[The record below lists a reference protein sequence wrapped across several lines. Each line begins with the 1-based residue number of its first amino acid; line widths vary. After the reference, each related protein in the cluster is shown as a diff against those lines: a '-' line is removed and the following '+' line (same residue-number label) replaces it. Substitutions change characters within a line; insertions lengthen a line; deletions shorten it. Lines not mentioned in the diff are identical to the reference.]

1 MRNPIDTIKNPKVK
15 SVLITIL
22 EILVVAGIIF
32 GVLMFIY
39 SKVNKEAD
47 KTSGVAKQEE
57 TKISKKS
64 TKYYIVV
71 DKKWNRANIYKYT
84 TKFDYNN
91 KDVLFNNLVKYIN
104 CNVGKKVK
112 AGTYKLQKTYSWI
125 KTNKYW
131 HKYNT
136 QYGRNVFL
144 QSCSYKN
151 HYPNTMVR
159 KSYNMIGEFNKNHK
173 DKNIWFKCDDAK
185 WIQLNAYRITLKVVK
200 KNESFIVAHH
210 IIENPKLAKECGWD
224 PSDWDNRNPY
234 HVKNKSNHLTVGLKT
249 VIVEKGHKI
258 NYLDNIIARCNGK
271 VVTKQLKYNRINKNK
286 LGIQKVKY
294 TYKKGKVTLSG
305 IQMFKVVDTTPPKVT
320 IANQKFKFELKSLD
334 KKDVIKQSNID
345 KIKEMVRKAASC
357 NEPNCVMNV
366 QTVDKEDLNEGDISV
381 VVTAKDKSGNVG
393 AAQTFV
399 KVKVKEDKGPKK
411 KYKFPGQKKK
421 HKKKKVVKKKH
432 KKKTKKKKK
441 KQVETETVI
450 EE

>member
-1 MRNPIDTIKNPKVK
+1 MRNPINNIKNPRVK
-15 SVLITIL
+15 STLITIL

-47 KTSGVAKQEE
+47 KTSGIAKQEE
-57 TKISKKS
+57 TSLSKNS
-64 TKYYIVV
+64 TKYYIIV

-84 TKFDYNN
+84 TKFNYNN
-91 KDVLFNNLVKYIN
+91 EDDIRKNHNTIN

-112 AGTYKLQKTYSWI
+112 AGTYKLQKTYSWV

-131 HKYNT
+131 HNYNT
-136 QYGRNVFL
+136 QYGQDVFL

-151 HYPNTMVR
+151 RYPNTMVR
-159 KSYNMIGEFNKNHK
+159 KSYNIIGAWNKNHN
-173 DKNIWFKCDDAK
+173 DENIWFKCEDAK
-185 WIQLNAYRITLKVVK
+185 WIQKNAYRITLRVIGK
-200 KNESFIVAHH
+200 KDRFIVAKH
-210 IIENPKLAKECGWD
+210 IIENQKLVKACGWD
-224 PSDWDNRNPY
+224 PADPSKDNPY
-234 HVKNKSNHLTVGLKT
+234 KKAKNSAITFGAKT
-249 VIVEKGHKI
+249 VYIEKGHKV
-258 NYLDNIIARCNGK
+258 NYFDNIIAKDANGN
-271 VVTKQLKYNRINKNK
+271 VITKALKHIKAKKSQVGTYI
-286 LGIQKVKY
+286 VKY
-294 TYKKGKVTLSG
+294 SYNKGGLKLSAS
-305 IQMFKVVDTTPPKVT
+305 QKFKVIDTTPPKVT
-320 IANQKFKFELKSLD
+320 IANKKFMFKLKSLD

-345 KIKEMVRKAASC
+345 KIKKMVQDAASC
-357 NEPNCVMNV
+357 NEQGCVMTV

-399 KVKVKEDKGPKK
+399 KVKVKEDKNPKK
-411 KYKFPGQKKK
+411 KLKFPKKKKK
-421 HKKKKVVKKKH
+421 HKKKKVVKKHK

>member
-1 MRNPIDTIKNPKVK
+1 MRNPIDSIKNPKVK

-57 TKISKKS
+57 TKVSKE
-64 TKYYIVV
+64 TKKYIVSV
-71 DKKWNRANIYKYT
+71 HKNFSLAEVWSYT
-84 TKFDYNN
+84 TDIKVY
-91 KDVLFNNLVKYIN
+91 KHEKSLK
-104 CNVGKKVK
+104 CSVGKKVK
-112 AGTYKLQKTYSWI
+112 PGMYNLKKTYSWI
-125 KTNKYW
+125 KNGKNW
-131 HKYNT
+131 HQYNT
-136 QYGRNVFL
+136 IYTKKGYL
-144 QSCSYKN
+144 QSVSYKDK
-151 HYPNTMVR
+151 YPNTMKR
-159 KSYNMIGEFNKNHK
+159 SSYNSLGGEKHK
-173 DKNIWFKCDDAK
+173 DQSIYFSCDDAK
-185 WIQLNAYRITLKVVK
+185 WISSNAYRIKVAINQDYKITKTAVIK
-200 KNESFIVAHH
+200 
-210 IIENPKLAKECGWD
+210 PTLAKACGWD
-224 PSDWDNRNPY
+224 PTDPNKNNPY
-234 HVKNKSNHLTVGLKT
+234 KKQKNNQITFGLKT
-249 VIVEKGHKI
+249 VTIEKGHKV
-258 NYLDNIIARCNGK
+258 NYLDNIIAKDAKGN
-271 VVTKQLKYNRINKNK
+271 VITAQLKHKKISTKETGSKNIK
-286 LGIQKVKY
+286 F
-294 TYKKGKVTLSG
+294 TYKKGGLTGTCK
-305 IQMFKVVDTTPPKVT
+305 FKVVDTTPPKVT

-366 QTVDKEDLNEGDISV
+366 QTIDKEDLNEGDISV

-399 KVKVKEDKGPKK
+399 KVKVKEDKNPKK
-411 KYKFPGQKKK
+411 KMKFPGQKKK

>member
-1 MRNPIDTIKNPKVK
+1 MRNPIDLIKNPKVK

-57 TKISKKS
+57 TKVSKE
-64 TKYYIVV
+64 TKKYIVSV
-71 DKKWNRANIYKYT
+71 HKNFSLAEVWSYT
-84 TKFDYNN
+84 TDIN
-91 KDVLFNNLVKYIN
+91 KYQHEKSLK
-104 CNVGKKVK
+104 CSVGKKVK
-112 AGTYKLQKTYSWI
+112 TGMYNLKKTYSWV
-125 KTNKYW
+125 KNGKNW
-131 HKYNT
+131 HQYNT
-136 QYGRNVFL
+136 IYSKKGYL
-144 QSCSYKN
+144 QSVSYKDK
-151 HYPNTMVR
+151 YPNTI
-159 KSYNMIGEFNKNHK
+159 KQSSYNSLGGEKHK
-173 DKNIWFKCDDAK
+173 DQSIYFSCDDAK
-185 WIQLNAYRITLKVVK
+185 WISSNAYRI
-200 KNESFIVAHH
+200 
-210 IIENPKLAKECGWD
+210 KLAINQDYKITYTAVIKPTLAKACGWD
-224 PSDWDNRNPY
+224 PTDPNKNNPY
-234 HVKNKSNHLTVGLKT
+234 KKQKNNQITFGLKT
-249 VIVEKGHKI
+249 VTIEKRHKV
-258 NYLDNIIARCNGK
+258 NYLDNIIAKDAKGN
-271 VVTKQLKYNRINKNK
+271 VITAQLKHKKISTKETGSKNIK
-286 LGIQKVKY
+286 F
-294 TYKKGKVTLSG
+294 TYKKGNLSG
-305 IQMFKVVDTTPPKVT
+305 TCKFKVVDTTPPKVT
-320 IANQKFKFELKSLD
+320 IANKKFKFELKSLD

-366 QTVDKEDLNEGDISV
+366 QTIDKEDLNEGDISV

>member
-57 TKISKKS
+57 TKVSKE
-64 TKYYIVV
+64 TKKYIVSV
-71 DKKWNRANIYKYT
+71 HKNFSLAEVWSYT
-84 TKFDYNN
+84 TDIN
-91 KDVLFNNLVKYIN
+91 KYQHEKSLK
-104 CNVGKKVK
+104 CSVGKKVK
-112 AGTYKLQKTYSWI
+112 TGMYNLKKTYSWV
-125 KTNKYW
+125 KNGKNW
-131 HKYNT
+131 HQYNT
-136 QYGRNVFL
+136 IYSKKGYL
-144 QSCSYKN
+144 QSVSYKDK
-151 HYPNTMVR
+151 YPNTMKR
-159 KSYNMIGEFNKNHK
+159 SSYNSLGGEKHK
-173 DKNIWFKCDDAK
+173 DQSIYFSCDDAK
-185 WIQLNAYRITLKVVK
+185 WISSNAYRI
-200 KNESFIVAHH
+200 
-210 IIENPKLAKECGWD
+210 KLAINQDYKITKTGVRKPTLAKACGWD
-224 PSDWDNRNPY
+224 PTDPNKNNPY
-234 HVKNKSNHLTVGLKT
+234 KKQKNNQITFGLKT
-249 VIVEKGHKI
+249 VTIEKGHKV
-258 NYLDNIIARCNGK
+258 NYLDNIIAKDAKGN
-271 VVTKQLKYNRINKNK
+271 VITAQLKHKKINTKETGSKNIK
-286 LGIQKVKY
+286 F
-294 TYKKGKVTLSG
+294 TYKKGNLSG
-305 IQMFKVVDTTPPKVT
+305 TCKFKVVDTTPPKVT
-320 IANQKFKFELKSLD
+320 IANKKFKFELKSLD

-366 QTVDKEDLNEGDISV
+366 QTIDKEDLNEGDISV

-399 KVKVKEDKGPKK
+399 KVKVKEDKNHKK
-411 KYKFPGQKKK
+411 KMKFPGQKKKKK
-421 HKKKKVVKKKH
+421 HKKKKVVKKHK

>member
-1 MRNPIDTIKNPKVK
+1 M
-15 SVLITIL
+15 
-22 EILVVAGIIF
+22 VVAGIIF

-57 TKISKKS
+57 TSLSKNS
-64 TKYYIVV
+64 TKYYIIV

-84 TKFDYNN
+84 TKFNYNN
-91 KDVLFNNLVKYIN
+91 EDDIRKNHNTIN

-112 AGTYKLQKTYSWI
+112 AGTYKLQKTYSWV

-131 HKYNT
+131 HNYNT
-136 QYGRNVFL
+136 QYGQDVFL

-151 HYPNTMVR
+151 RYPNTMVR
-159 KSYNMIGEFNKNHK
+159 KSYNIIGAWNKNHN
-173 DKNIWFKCDDAK
+173 DENIWFKCEDAK
-185 WIQLNAYRITLKVVK
+185 WIQKNAYRITLRVIGK
-200 KNESFIVAHH
+200 KDHFIVAKH
-210 IIENPKLAKECGWD
+210 IIENQKLVKACGWD
-224 PSDWDNRNPY
+224 PTDPNKNNPY
-234 HVKNKSNHLTVGLKT
+234 KKQKNNAITFGLKT
-249 VIVEKGHKI
+249 VTVEKGHKV
-258 NYLDNIIARCNGK
+258 NYLDNIIAKDDKGNVVTNNLKYKKIKKSKVKTYK
-271 VVTKQLKYNRINKNK
+271 VVYKYKN
-286 LGIQKVKY
+286 
-294 TYKKGKVTLSG
+294 LSG
-305 IQMFKVVDTTPPKVT
+305 VQKIKVVDTTPPKVM
-320 IANQKFKFELKSLD
+320 IANQKFKFYLKSLD
-334 KKDVIKQSNID
+334 KKDVIKQKNID
-345 KIKEMVRKAASC
+345 KIKEMVRKAASV
-357 NEPNCVMNV
+357 NEPDCVITV
-366 QTVDKEDLNEGDISV
+366 QTIDKEDLNEGDISV

>member
-1 MRNPIDTIKNPKVK
+1 MRNPIDSIKNPKVK

-57 TKISKKS
+57 TKVSKKS
-64 TKYYIVV
+64 TKYYLVV
-71 DKKWNRANIYKYT
+71 SPKQSVVAVYKYT
-84 TKFDYNN
+84 E
-91 KDVLFNNLVKYIN
+91 NLSARTFVTAF
-104 CNVGKKVK
+104 VASPGKKVK
-112 AGTYKLQKTYSWI
+112 AGTFKTKSTYDWM
-125 KTNKYW
+125 KTNGSW
-131 HKYNT
+131 HQFNT
-136 QYGRNVFL
+136 TYAKNGYI
-144 QSCSYKN
+144 QSIEYKDK
-151 HYPNTMVR
+151 YPNTMKR
-159 KSYNMIGEFNKNHK
+159 TSYKTLRNAKHK
-173 DKNIWFKCDDAK
+173 DGCIWLTCNDAK
-185 WIQLNAYRITLKVVK
+185 WIRDNAYRITVQVLGK
-200 KNESFIVAHH
+200 KAEIMLPKNKTNLT
-210 IIENPKLAKECGWD
+210 NPGLAKACGWD
-224 PSDWDNRNPY
+224 PTDPNKNNPY
-234 HVKNKSNHLTVGLKT
+234 KKQKNNQITFGLKT
-249 VIVEKGHKI
+249 VTIEKGHKV
-258 NYLDNIIARCNGK
+258 NYLDNIIAKDAKGN
-271 VVTKQLKYNRINKNK
+271 VITAQLKHKKISTKETGSK
-286 LGIQKVKY
+286 KIKF
-294 TYKKGKVTLSG
+294 TYKKGNLSG
-305 IQMFKVVDTTPPKVT
+305 TCKFKVVDTTPPKVT

-366 QTVDKEDLNEGDISV
+366 QTIDKEDLNEGDISV

-399 KVKVKEDKGPKK
+399 KVKVKEDKNPKK
-411 KYKFPGQKKK
+411 KMKFPGQKKKKK
-421 HKKKKVVKKKH
+421 HKKKKVVKKHK